1 MPGMDGTGPMGMGPM
16 TGGGRGLCNPQ
27 WSGYWGGVNPWFR
40 YRGYSQ
46 GPGYA
51 YAPYPWGTVAPWQS
65 GWAQP
70 GQVGP
75 TYGPTGPG
83 YGASPGQ
90 ELDFLKNQATMLQQQ
105 MDQIL
110 TRIGEIEKEEKP
122 KEK

>member
-1 MPGMDGTGPMGMGPM
+1 
-16 TGGGRGLCNPQ
+16 
-27 WSGYWGGVNPWFR
+27 
-40 YRGYSQ
+40 
-46 GPGYA
+46 
-51 YAPYPWGTVAPWQS
+51 
-65 GWAQP
+65 
-70 GQVGP
+70 VGP
-75 TYGPTGPG
+75 TYGLTGPG